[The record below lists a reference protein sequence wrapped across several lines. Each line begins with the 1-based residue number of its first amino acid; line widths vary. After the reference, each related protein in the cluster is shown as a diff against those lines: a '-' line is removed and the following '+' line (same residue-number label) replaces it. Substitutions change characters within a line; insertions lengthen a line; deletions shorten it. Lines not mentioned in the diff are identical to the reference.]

1 MIMQLVRESIWVV
14 SWFKPKEFGAE
25 GHDYTMEAEEFGS
38 AREVFAAIR
47 DSNPDHSS
55 MVSVTF
61 DGYNAYARGG
71 VLVPEPYLEGGP
83 PEWMGVP
90 SNVQGEYKEAY
101 DLRKEWS

>member
-1 MIMQLVRESIWVV
+1 MQLIRENIWVV

-25 GHDYTMEAEEFGS
+25 GRDYKMETEEFET
-38 AREVFAAIR
+38 AHEMFAAMR

-71 VLVPEPYLEGGP
+71 VLVTEPYLDGGP

-90 SNVQGEYKEAY
+90 SSVQDEYKKAY
-101 DLRKEWS
+101 DLRREWD